1 MRNCEYCNV
10 RVDENLTTC
19 PLCERKLTGQQ
30 GAEAKHTYPAYARK
44 DEKYAAPA
52 GNGKYKA
59 LVVTMLIVAVCAFIN
74 LLTRGEA
81 GGYWFLDV
89 AVVLGYIWVLVLHTI
104 RSKAR
109 GSVKFFAQV
118 CMISLML
125 IVFDLNAG
133 GGLWSLLF
141 GLPIEAVAMISLA
154 TFIVCRRKM
163 LWSEYVLYGFM
174 ILFIGFAPMIAVQMG
189 FVPMF
194 WTFFMSAGYAVV
206 TCLFM
211 LMFANKQYK
220 QTAVRRVHF

>member
-1 MRNCEYCNV
+1 MKNCEYCNV
-10 RVDENLTTC
+10 WVDENLKTC
-19 PLCERKLTGQQ
+19 PLCARKLSGRQ
-30 GAEAKHTYPAYARK
+30 GAARQQVYPSYGTQN
-44 DEKYAAPA
+44 EKQVLPV

-59 LVVTMLIVAVCAFIN
+59 LAITMLIIAVCAFIN
-74 LLTRGEA
+74 LLTRGET

-89 AVVLGYIWVLVLHTI
+89 AVILAYIWVLVLHTI

-118 CMISLML
+118 GMIALML

-141 GLPIEAVAMISLA
+141 GLPIETAAMISLA

-163 LWSEYVLYGFM
+163 LWSEYLLYGFM
-174 ILFIGFAPMIAVQMG
+174 ILFIGFAPMVSVELGI
-189 FVPMF
+189 VPMF

-206 TCLFM
+206 TFLFM

-220 QTAVRRVHF
+220 QTAVRRVRF